1 MVFLISTLEQYFSF
15 LDKIEP
21 NILFY
26 GLLSFT
32 WIVSIWEHYLSYRQY
47 CNYKR
52 HQTVP
57 DELADVMTSEELD
70 KARSYAIDKMRYN
83 EIHSLFNEIET
94 TILLLIGI
102 LPSLW
107 STSGKIL
114 SKYDYNNYEILQS
127 MVFLIIIMVYS
138 TITGI
143 PWSYYYHFVLE
154 EKHGFN
160 KQTIGFF
167 IKDTI
172 KKLLVTLI
180 LMLLMFSLLIK
191 IIQIGGDYFFVYAW
205 LFITI
210 MSLIIAFI
218 YPNYIAPLFDRYD
231 PLREGE
237 LRSSIERLAE
247 QIKFPLAKIYVV
259 EGSVRSAHSNAYF
272 YGFFK
277 AKRIVLY
284 DTLIKGYSLH
294 KENKDNLIDKDN
306 QLDET
311 KQKEN
316 EEENTLNETK
326 QTENEENTLIHRKT
340 NNDTSDKVNE
350 EQQTTIKKK
359 TDKGCE
365 SDEVLAVLCH
375 EFGHWSLSH
384 NLINLSISFIN
395 LFLVFSIFA
404 ALFKRTVLYEAF
416 GFSATH
422 PILIGLLIIFQ
433 FVLSPYFEVFSFALT
448 ALSRRFE
455 FQADHFAVKLGH
467 GDQLGRALKKL
478 ELDNMTYPFSDKLYA
493 TYHYSHPTLLERLKA
508 VKSMKQ
514 D

>member
-1 MVFLISTLEQYFSF
+1 MVFLISTLEAYFAF

-21 NILFY
+21 KILFY

-57 DELADVMTSEELD
+57 NELADVMTSEELN

-102 LPSLW
+102 LPWLW
-107 STSGKIL
+107 STSGNIL
-114 SKYDYNNYEILQS
+114 SKYDYNNHEILQS
-127 MVFLIIIMVYS
+127 IVFLSIIMIYS

-172 KKLLVTLI
+172 KKLLVTFV
-180 LMLLMFSLLIK
+180 LMLPIFSLLIK

-259 EGSVRSAHSNAYF
+259 EGSARSAHSNAYF

-294 KENKDNLIDKDN
+294 KENKDNLAD
-306 QLDET
+306 
-311 KQKEN
+311 KEN
-316 EEENTLNETK
+316 QSNKTEQNENEVENTLT
-326 QTENEENTLIHRKT
+326 HRKINDDT
-340 NNDTSDKVNE
+340 NDKVNDD
-350 EQQTTIKKK
+350 QQTTKKK

-395 LFLVFSIFA
+395 LFVVFSIFA

-416 GFSATH
+416 DFPETH

-433 FVLSPYFEVFSFALT
+433 YVLSPYFEVFSFALT

-467 GDQLGRALKKL
+467 GDQLCRALKKL

-493 TYHYSHPTLLERLKA
+493 TYHYSHPTLLERLKT
-508 VKSMKQ
+508 VKSMKEY
-514 D
+514 